1 MKLRRQ
7 VPEAVRAV
15 SLDER
20 RLAWALTTTGTPVIA
35 TSSALH
41 LPDRVLAWT
50 QIAKVAWAPPV
61 LMVREVADVEDAGP
75 AYRLEL
81 ETEDS
86 LAEVVRAQV
95 TSSVAWSD
103 VRRLQPAGKVRIVGR
118 RVAGVDA
125 LLWQVV
131 WLEGTDPTDPQLRS
145 QADVLV
151 AALRGSL
158 G

>member
-1 MKLRRQ
+1 MTEKDSIVEMSERSPH
-7 VPEAVRAV
+7 V
-15 SLDER
+15 R
-20 RLAWALTTTGTPVIA
+20 RLGRLTAAVVA

-41 LPDRVLAWT
+41 LPERAVPWT
-50 QIAKVAWAPPV
+50 EVAKVTWTPPV
-61 LMVREVADVEDAGP
+61 LTVRGVADVEDTGP

-81 ETEDS
+81 AEDDG
-86 LAEVVRAQV
+86 LAEVVRARV

-103 VRRLQPAGKVRIVGR
+103 VRRLEPAGKVRIVGR
-118 RVAGVDA
+118 RVPGMDA

-131 WLEGTDPTDPQLRS
+131 WLEGTDPADPRLRA
-145 QADVLV
+145 QADAHV